1 VYLTAFGEDFRYT
14 PATIVSDISRN
25 FSAPG
30 FPAYRPSNYTGAQ
43 FGRVPVRKALAGSLN
58 IAAVNTLSE
67 IGTEPVIRTLRNL
80 GVTAPLKNCG
90 LSLALGA
97 CEMTLLEHTAGFAT
111 IANLGKYNPVTGIQ
125 QITDSQGKLLFQSV
139 PENRQVV
146 NAQAAYMLIDI
157 MSDNDARSYI
167 FGKNNPLKFDDRKV
181 AAKTGTT
188 QNWRDGWT
196 VGFTPQLAVGVWTGN
211 NDGSLMRS
219 GADSIV
225 SAAPL
230 WRDYMLK
237 SHAELPAVSFAEPE
251 GIARLAVN
259 PKTGKVLK
267 TSPKGAKFELFSSY
281 AIPYDQFGLA
291 PRPAGKVAGAQKPDF
306 EDVLT
311 NSGENT
317 IILDPWEGKLVTTTP
332 FDVIVHTGTSSEAT
346 TVDLYLDGKL
356 LETKTEPPFV
366 FTVKDMLANSQH
378 TLKATATHFGFFESS
393 TSVKFKT
400 FFNPPPLEPRGKK

>member
-1 VYLTAFGEDFRYT
+1 
-14 PATIVSDISRN
+14 
-25 FSAPG
+25 
-30 FPAYRPSNYTGAQ
+30 
-43 FGRVPVRKALAGSLN
+43 
-58 IAAVNTLSE
+58 
-67 IGTEPVIRTLRNL
+67 
-80 GVTAPLKNCG
+80 
-90 LSLALGA
+90 
-97 CEMTLLEHTAGFAT
+97 
-111 IANLGKYNPVTGIQ
+111 
-125 QITDSQGKLLFQSV
+125 
-139 PENRQVV
+139 
-146 NAQAAYMLIDI
+146 
-157 MSDNDARSYI
+157 
-167 FGKNNPLKFDDRKV
+167 
-181 AAKTGTT
+181 
-188 QNWRDGWT
+188 
-196 VGFTPQLAVGVWTGN
+196 
-211 NDGSLMRS
+211 
-219 GADSIV
+219 
-225 SAAPL
+225 
-230 WRDYMLK
+230 MLK

-332 FDVIVHTGTSSEAT
+332 FDVIIHTGTSSEAT